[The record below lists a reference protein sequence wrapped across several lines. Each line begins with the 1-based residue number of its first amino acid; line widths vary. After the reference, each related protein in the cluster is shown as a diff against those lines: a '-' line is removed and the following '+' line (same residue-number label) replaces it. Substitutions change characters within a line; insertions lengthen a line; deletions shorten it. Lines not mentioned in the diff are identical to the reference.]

1 MRFFQLFLAVD
12 LNLEQH
18 LAPSLAEII
27 GISFGLGSTHV
38 RPVGLDGHCGAAQRN
53 GGNGNAMGGR
63 SSAATTAGRR
73 RRRCGGISKA
83 TERRHRL
90 SGAAQSRRRM
100 ANAAGQRLLAVAGSR
115 SAAAAHAH
123 PAAGAELV
131 HPPVIST
138 SLNLQLRQTKFF
150 RKIPEEEN
158 FHSKMNKMLLL
169 PRFRACGRSCTAG
182 RGRCTPWGQRDSP
195 GLLMR

>member
-1 MRFFQLFLAVD
+1 MSRWDFNFLAVW

-27 GISFGLGSTHV
+27 GIAFGLGSTHV

-53 GGNGNAMGGR
+53 GGNGHAVGGR
-63 SSAATTAGRR
+63 SSSAAGR

-115 SAAAAHAH
+115 SAAAHAH

-131 HPPVIST
+131 QPPVVIST
-138 SLNLQLRQTKFF
+138 SLNLF
-150 RKIPEEEN
+150 N
-158 FHSKMNKMLLL
+158 SNK
-169 PRFRACGRSCTAG
+169 
-182 RGRCTPWGQRDSP
+182 
-195 GLLMR
+195 